1 MVCRLHPEPGSM
13 REEICHTK
21 ALHPD
26 WPNNRIAR
34 LLGCSPPAVSEA
46 LRKYGPRLKPIEIV
60 VRIPVDPKALEAAG
74 KAASARGITVTD
86 LISKITSVC
95 LSTPSLID
103 DVLDDQDEVEP

>member
-1 MVCRLHPEPGSM
+1 MTCRLFPEPGSM

-46 LRKYGPRLKPIEIV
+46 LRKYGPRLKPIEII
-60 VRIPVDPKALEAAG
+60 VRVPVDPKALEAAG
-74 KAASARGITVTD
+74 KAANARGITVAD
-86 LISKITSVC
+86 LIAKLTSVC
-95 LSTPSLID
+95 LTTPSLID
-103 DVLDDQDEVEP
+103 NVLDDADEVGR